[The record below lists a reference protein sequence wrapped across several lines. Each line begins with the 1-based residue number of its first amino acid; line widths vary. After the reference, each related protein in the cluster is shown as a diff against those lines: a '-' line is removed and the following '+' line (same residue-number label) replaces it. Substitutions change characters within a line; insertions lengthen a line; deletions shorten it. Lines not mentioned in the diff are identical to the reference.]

1 MLPESNEFP
10 DSSYTIRLLVE
21 DISGYPD
28 YSPDVMH
35 LEVTRDIP
43 VPAMITNQTASPSL
57 YYIALDWDES
67 EYDLPGGPNPA
78 PEGYD
83 GDLDIADYY
92 VVYRDSVEHEI
103 LASDYT
109 SYVDTQLNPSQE
121 Y

>member
-28 YSPDVMH
+28 YSPDTMQ

-57 YYIALDWDES
+57 YYISRL
-67 EYDLPGGPNPA
+67 G
-78 PEGYD
+78 
-83 GDLDIADYY
+83 
-92 VVYRDSVEHEI
+92 
-103 LASDYT
+103 
-109 SYVDTQLNPSQE
+109 
-121 Y
+121 